1 MLKKHSWGLF
11 SWHPENKYH
20 QDYIMPGD
28 CAKSQNIL
36 LLQIHKYSNL
46 QGKEYNG
53 FKIPLELPCLPQGR
67 CSWGQIRKATK
78 YQITFKRSP
87 VGSKWTERSLVW
99 DELPRWET
107 KMLNLLISICWP
119 IFCIRF
125 SFDERL
131 QQKITICRV
140 IFASV
145 LEISLRPW

>member
-1 MLKKHSWGLF
+1 MWADAAGKYQICLSKYIYTNT
-11 SWHPENKYH
+11 NKYKCN
-20 QDYIMPGD
+20 QIP
-28 CAKSQNIL
+28 IE
-36 LLQIHKYSNL
+36 LQIPPRLLVGWS
-46 QGKEYNG
+46 
-53 FKIPLELPCLPQGR
+53 
-67 CSWGQIRKATK
+67 SGQIPKATK

-145 LEISLRPW
+145 LEISLQPW